1 MYEKCISFVKANFLV
16 ENHSISL
23 IGINMNTVLV
33 VEDGLTDM
41 EIISTYLQQAG
52 YYVMSAKTSEEAQYQ
67 IDKTKPD
74 VIFLDVILPG
84 KSGYEIC
91 RELKTNPQTSNI
103 PVVFCSTKHGDV
115 DKVWGNMLGAEAYLS
130 KPVDRKE
137 LVETLQRLI
146 NH

>member
-1 MYEKCISFVKANFLV
+1 
-16 ENHSISL
+16 
-23 IGINMNTVLV
+23 MNTVLV

-52 YYVMSAKTSEEAQYQ
+52 YYVMSAKTSEEAQSQ
-67 IDKTKPD
+67 IDRTKPD

-103 PVVFCSTKHGDV
+103 PVVFCSTKNNDV